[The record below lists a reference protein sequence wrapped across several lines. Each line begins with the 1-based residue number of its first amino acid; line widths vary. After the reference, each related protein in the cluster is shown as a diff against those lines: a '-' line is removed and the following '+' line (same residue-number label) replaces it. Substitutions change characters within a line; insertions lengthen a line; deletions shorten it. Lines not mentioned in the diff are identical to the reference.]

1 MRHAKKS
8 INRDFRMT
16 FKEVPESEP
25 VEEEAQEEDAQDQS
39 AAGKEVCYQTAKGD
53 MQTYQNVRASW
64 ISCV

>member
-1 MRHAKKS
+1 
-8 INRDFRMT
+8 MT

-53 MQTYQNVRASW
+53 MQTHQNVRASW